1 MVVVH
6 IMAYLDADP
15 QGLEYVDGGAGLVLG
30 QSQLEILEAV
40 AASRASPGSELPWDM
55 AAIINYLLK
64 LEIACSS

>member
-1 MVVVH
+1 MVVED
-6 IMAYLDADP
+6 IMVYLDADP

-64 LEIACSS
+64 LKIAWSS